1 MKPPP
6 PAIVAPPPAVVDP
19 PRQKTTLDI
28 AMAAAQIASPLILGA
43 LTLWATV
50 FGGLNQAHSGLDA
63 AKLQAWATYQA
74 KKEDTRLKILEAAIA
89 VLKTPP
95 DRDKSKAGKEARKW
109 ALKVVGEYKVAA
121 PLPVPDWLPGPPPAA
136 PVPPVHETK

>member
-1 MKPPP
+1 M
-6 PAIVAPPPAVVDP
+6 DP

-28 AMAAAQIASPLILGA
+28 AMALAQIASPLILGG

-63 AKLQAWATYQA
+63 AKLQAWATYQN
-74 KKEDTRLKILEAAIA
+74 KQEDTRLKILDAAIA

-95 DRDKSKAGKEARKW
+95 EKDKDKSEADKEARKW
-109 ALKVVGEYKVAA
+109 AAKVVRDYKVADA
-121 PLPVPDWLPGPPPAA
+121 LPVPEWLPGPPPPPPVVATPGTNT
-136 PVPPVHETK
+136 PVPK